1 MNTSDP
7 ILVVDVNVIIHL
19 EKVGLLDE
27 LISDKNI
34 RIVDLVLYQEY
45 EFKRNLAS
53 EKVEKIKQVHLN
65 EEQMFEAHVLH
76 KSKPRNSIFDY
87 YSYIVARDN
96 NYELLTGDWKL
107 KKKVNDVAVHGA
119 IWYVQKL
126 NEKGIIDNT
135 KLKNIYETWLN
146 DPTVFIRSDIL
157 SELIIEL
164 SEKCSNQ

>member
-1 MNTSDP
+1 MNTSNQ

-27 LISDKNI
+27 LINDKDI

-45 EFKRNLAS
+45 EYKRNLAS

-65 EEQMFEAHVLH
+65 ETQMFEAHSLYQSNP
-76 KSKPRNSIFDY
+76 KNSVFDY
-87 YSYIVARDN
+87 YSYIAARDN
-96 NYELLTGDWKL
+96 NYDLLTGDWKL
-107 KKKVNDVAVHGA
+107 KKKVNDVSVHGA
-119 IWYVQKL
+119 IWYVQQL
-126 NEKGIIDNT
+126 NRRCIIDNT
-135 KLKNIYETWLN
+135 RLKNIYETWLN

-164 SEKCSNQ
+164 SD

>member
-1 MNTSDP
+1 MNTLNQ
-7 ILVVDVNVIIHL
+7 ILVIDVNVIIHL

-27 LISDKNI
+27 LINDKNI

-65 EEQMFEAHVLH
+65 EKQMFAAHSLYQ
-76 KSKPRNSIFDY
+76 SNPRNSVFDY
-87 YSYIVARDN
+87 YSYIAARDN
-96 NYELLTGDWKL
+96 NYGLLTGDWKL
-107 KKKVNDVAVHGA
+107 KKKVNDINTHGA

-126 NEKGIIDNT
+126 NEKGIIDNER
-135 KLKNIYETWLN
+135 LKNIYETWLN
-146 DPTVFIRSDIL
+146 NPTVFIGSDIL

-164 SEKCSNQ
+164 SD

>member
-65 EEQMFEAHVLH
+65 EEQMFEAHVLY
-76 KSKPRNSIFDY
+76 KSNPRNSIFDY

-119 IWYVQKL
+119 IWYV
-126 NEKGIIDNT
+126 
-135 KLKNIYETWLN
+135 
-146 DPTVFIRSDIL
+146 RS
-157 SELIIEL
+157 
-164 SEKCSNQ
+164 

>member
-1 MNTSDP
+1 MNISDQ

-53 EKVEKIKQVHLN
+53 EKVEQIKQVHLN
-65 EEQMFEAHVLH
+65 EEQMFEAHSLYQNN
-76 KSKPRNSIFDY
+76 PRNSVFDY
-87 YSYIVARDN
+87 YSYIAARDN

-107 KKKVNDVAVHGA
+107 KKKVDDVLVHGA

-126 NEKGIIDNT
+126 KEKGIINNT
-135 KLKNIYETWLN
+135 RLKTIYETWLN

-164 SEKCSNQ
+164 SD

>member
-1 MNTSDP
+1 MNTSDQ

-45 EFKRNLAS
+45 QFKRNLAS
-53 EKVEKIKQVHLN
+53 EKIEKIKQVHLN
-65 EEQMFEAHVLH
+65 EEQIFEAQSLYQ
-76 KSKPRNSIFDY
+76 SNPRNSVFDY
-87 YSYIVARDN
+87 YSYIATRDN

-107 KKKVNDVAVHGA
+107 KKKVNNIAVHGA

-126 NEKGIIDNT
+126 KEKGIIDNAR
-135 KLKNIYETWLN
+135 LKNIYEIWLN

-164 SEKCSNQ
+164 SD

>member
-1 MNTSDP
+1 MNTSDQ

-27 LISDKNI
+27 
-34 RIVDLVLYQEY
+34 
-45 EFKRNLAS
+45 AS

-65 EEQMFEAHVLH
+65 EEQIFEAHSLYQ
-76 KSKPRNSIFDY
+76 SNPRNSVFDY
-87 YSYIVARDN
+87 YSYIAARDN

-126 NEKGIIDNT
+126 KAKGIIDNAR
-135 KLKNIYETWLN
+135 LKNIYEIWLN

-164 SEKCSNQ
+164 SD

>member
-1 MNTSDP
+1 MNTLNQ

-27 LISDKNI
+27 LISDNNI

-65 EEQMFEAHVLH
+65 EDQMFEAHNLYE
-76 KSKPRNSIFDY
+76 SNPRNSVFDY
-87 YSYIVARDN
+87 YSYIAARDN
-96 NYELLTGDWKL
+96 NFELLTGDWKL
-107 KKKVNDVAVHGA
+107 KRKVNDVIVHGA
-119 IWYVQKL
+119 IWYVQRLK
-126 NEKGIIDNT
+126 EKGIIDNNR
-135 KLKNIYETWLN
+135 LKTIYETWLN
-146 DPTVFIRSDIL
+146 DPAVFIRSDIL

-164 SEKCSNQ
+164 NE

>member
-1 MNTSDP
+1 MNTSDQ

-27 LISDKNI
+27 LISDRNI

-65 EEQMFEAHVLH
+65 EEQMFEAHSLYQ
-76 KSKPRNSIFDY
+76 SNRRNSVFDY
-87 YSYIVARDN
+87 YSYIAARDN

-107 KKKVNDVAVHGA
+107 KKKVNDVPVHGA
-119 IWYVQKL
+119 IWYVQQL
-126 NEKGIIDNT
+126 NKKDIIDNSR
-135 KLKNIYETWLN
+135 LKSIYETWLN
-146 DPTVFIRSDIL
+146 DPTVFIGSDIL

-164 SEKCSNQ
+164 SD

>member
-1 MNTSDP
+1 MNTLDQ

-45 EFKRNLAS
+45 QFKRNLAS
-53 EKVEKIKQVHLN
+53 EKIEKIKQVHLN
-65 EEQMFEAHVLH
+65 EEQIFEAHSLYQ
-76 KSKPRNSIFDY
+76 SNPRNSVFDY
-87 YSYIVARDN
+87 YSYIATRDN

-107 KKKVNDVAVHGA
+107 KKKVNNIAVHGA

-126 NEKGIIDNT
+126 KEKGIIDNAR
-135 KLKNIYETWLN
+135 LKNIYEIWLN

-164 SEKCSNQ
+164 SD

>member
-1 MNTSDP
+1 MNTSDQ

-45 EFKRNLAS
+45 QFKRNLAS
-53 EKVEKIKQVHLN
+53 EKIEKIKQVHLN
-65 EEQMFEAHVLH
+65 EEQIFEAHSLYQ
-76 KSKPRNSIFDY
+76 SNPRNSVFDY
-87 YSYIVARDN
+87 YSYIATRDN

-107 KKKVNDVAVHGA
+107 KKKVNNIAVHGA

-126 NEKGIIDNT
+126 KEKGIIDNAR
-135 KLKNIYETWLN
+135 LKNIYEIWLN

-164 SEKCSNQ
+164 SD